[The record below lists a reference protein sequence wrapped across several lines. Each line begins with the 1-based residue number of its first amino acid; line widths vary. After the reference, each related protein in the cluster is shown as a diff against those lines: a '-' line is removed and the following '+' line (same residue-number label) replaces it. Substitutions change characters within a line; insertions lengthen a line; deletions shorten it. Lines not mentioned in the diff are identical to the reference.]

1 VSNQNPGQ
9 NPNPGQKQNPGQM
22 PHPGQGTRQDPKPGH
37 RADEP
42 RRDPN
47 DRTAKDRGKGAG
59 KESSA
64 ADRAGKGQKGD
75 DNS

>member
-22 PHPGQGTRQDPKPGH
+22 PNPGQGTRQDPKPGH

-47 DRTAKDRGKGAG
+47 DRTAKN